1 MHWPAAEDVEMEV
14 KHRLATIGVGVH
26 HDAITFRRDSRLL
39 RDIAGKSQQFP
50 ERPRIFRIVERADVR
65 RRDDQDM
72 RGCLPIEV
80 LEGQHAVAALH
91 DRGWN
96 LAGGN
101 LAKDAIGAHIW
112 PRARRIVSQNL
123 PLSFSGGA
131 SSISLNVSSTFRCSD
146 VSLVGV
152 QT

>member
-1 MHWPAAEDVEMEV
+1 MHCPAAEDMEMQV

-26 HDAITFRRDSRLL
+26 YHAIALRRDSRLL

-50 ERPRIFRIVERADVR
+50 EHPRIFCIVECADVR
-65 RRDDQDM
+65 RRYDQDM

-80 LEGQHAVAALH
+80 LEGQHAVAPLY
-91 DRGWN
+91 DRGRN
-96 LAGGN
+96 LARGN
-101 LAKDAIGAHIW
+101 LAKDASRAHSW
-112 PRARRIVSQNL
+112 PSARRIVSQNL